1 VAGAWNTGRTWKGSR
16 VCAVHPAGPKVEHS
30 PGNRVL
36 FRTPLD
42 AESTTTGKKKF
53 SIIPDFNLIDKV
65 KAARPQIMKKPG
77 SGMASSGF
85 NPLNR
90 FCPGASDQPFQLSV
104 VNTRSNKSGRS
115 RVHPEKIHTCSG
127 YQIKFQNS
135 SSFVL
140 RQRKVIIRFE

>member
-1 VAGAWNTGRTWKGSR
+1 VEGFESVRRSPRRTESR
-16 VCAVHPAGPKVEHS
+16 AFARKPC
-30 PGNRVL
+30 
-36 FRTPLD
+36 PLSHAARRRIHD
-42 AESTTTGKKKF
+42 HTGKKKF

-140 RQRKVIIRFE
+140 RQRK

>member
-1 VAGAWNTGRTWKGSR
+1 MEGFESVRRSPRRTESR
-16 VCAVHPAGPKVEHS
+16 AFARKPC
-30 PGNRVL
+30 
-36 FRTPLD
+36 PLSHAARRRIHD
-42 AESTTTGKKKF
+42 HTGKKKF

-104 VNTRSNKSGRS
+104 VNTRSNKSGTVTGPS
-115 RVHPEKIHTCSG
+115 RKNTHLQWLSNKIS
-127 YQIKFQNS
+127 KFFFLCAASAKSYNS
-135 SSFVL
+135 
-140 RQRKVIIRFE
+140 IRMK